1 MALETGT
8 RISTRVE
15 RTCGRGRKVTDR
27 CAVFLTLPVFVLL
40 IPLSAAG
47 QLVPRTPSG
56 VPDLQ
61 GVWTGSSVT
70 PLERPHE
77 LADREFL
84 SDEEAANIEQD
95 ALDREIRLWN
105 RAARRTEAGGNVDRA
120 PDGAPGFY
128 NNLWLDRS
136 TKVIP
141 GGRTSLIIDP
151 PNGRIPF
158 TDAGGERNRV
168 SSAHYGAG
176 PRDSYVDLDTGERCL
191 TDGLPL
197 RYSGYNAN
205 YQIFQTP
212 DNIAILGEMF
222 HDLRVIP
229 IDGREHITIPQWL
242 GDGRGHWDG
251 DTLVVETE
259 SFADKAHFWWIEAW
273 RAARGSLRLVE
284 RFTRIDAETIEYE
297 FTMEDPQM
305 FTSAWTVAIPLT
317 TDQASRGVASGPLY
331 EYACHEGNYGLTN
344 TLAGARVKDRFRH
357 EAAK

>member
-1 MALETGT
+1 M
-8 RISTRVE
+8 
-15 RTCGRGRKVTDR
+15 TDR
-27 CAVFLTLPVFVLL
+27 WDAFVTLVAFVLL

-47 QLVPRTPSG
+47 QHVPRTPFG
-56 VPDLQ
+56 APDLQ

-70 PLERPHE
+70 PLERPRE

-84 SDEEAANIEQD
+84 SEEEAASLEQQ

-105 RAARRTEAGGNVDRA
+105 RAAKRTEAGGNVDRG

-141 GGRTSLIIDP
+141 GGRTSLIVDP
-151 PNGRIPF
+151 QNGRVPF

-168 SSAHYGAG
+168 SSAHYGTG

-212 DNIAILGEMF
+212 DHVAILGEMF
-222 HDLRVIP
+222 HDLRIIP
-229 IDGREHITIPQWL
+229 IDDREHMTIPQWL
-242 GDGRGHWDG
+242 GDGLGHWEG
-251 DTLVVETE
+251 DTLVVETR
-259 SFADKAHFWWIEAW
+259 SFADKAHFWWINAW
-273 RAARGSLRLVE
+273 RASRASLRLVE
-284 RFTRIDAETIEYE
+284 RFTRIDSETLEYE
-297 FTMEDPQM
+297 FTMEDPRM
-305 FTSAWTVAIPLT
+305 FTRAWTAVIPLT
-317 TDQASRGVASGPLY
+317 IDQAARGVAVGPLY
-331 EYACHEGNYGLTN
+331 EYACHEGNYAMTN
-344 TLAGARVKDRFRH
+344 TLAGARVKDRA
-357 EAAK
+357 EQSGATK